1 MKIHEYQAKE
11 LFRNNGVA
19 VPDGSVAHSVDEAK
33 AVAERLGSYPVV
45 VKAQIHA
52 GGRGLG
58 GGVKVAGNPEEF
70 NTHADAI
77 LGMNLV
83 TKQTGPG
90 GKQVKKLL
98 IEQGLNIAKE
108 LYLSILP
115 DRATANMVIMASEA
129 GGMDIEDVA
138 EKTPEKIIKVYVDP
152 NLGIRGYHLSNVAFG
167 LNLPKACMKPFGGL
181 LKRLYQFAVQ
191 YDCSMVEINPLVLTA
206 GNDVIALDAKVDFD
220 DNALYR
226 HPDIQE
232 YRDLDEEDPTEVEA
246 SGFGLNYIHLGEG
259 GNVGNMVNGAGLAM
273 ATMDCIKYAGGKPV
287 NFLDVGGGASAEQ
300 IENGFRIL
308 QSDENVK
315 AILINIFGGIL
326 RCDRLANGV
335 VQAAEKVG
343 MRVPVII
350 RMEGTNLEQG
360 RKILADSGLDLIN
373 AKDLKDAADK
383 LKAAIQ

>member
-11 LFRNNGVA
+11 LFRKHGVA
-19 VPDGSVAHSVDEAK
+19 VPEGDAAFSVEEAK
-33 AVAERLGSYPVV
+33 AVAERLGRLPAV

-52 GGRGLG
+52 GGRGKG
-58 GGVKVAGNPEEF
+58 GGVKVAKSPEEF
-70 NTHADAI
+70 ESYAKQI
-77 LGMNLV
+77 LGMTLV
-83 TKQTGPG
+83 TKQTGPE
-90 GKQVKKLL
+90 GKLVKKLL
-98 IEQGLNIAKE
+98 IEEGLNIAKE

-115 DRATANMVIMASEA
+115 DRSTAKMVIMASEA
-129 GGMDIEDVA
+129 GGMDIEEVA

-152 NLGIRGYHLSNVAFG
+152 LLGLMPYHLRAAAYG
-167 LNLPKACMKPFGGL
+167 LNIPAEAMKSFTTL
-181 LKRLYQFAVQ
+181 LKNLYSLAVG

-206 GNDVIALDAKVDFD
+206 ENSVIALDAKMDFD

-226 HPDIQE
+226 HKDVIE

-246 SGFGLNYIHLGEG
+246 SKYQLNYIHLGGG

-273 ATMDCIKYAGGKPV
+273 ATMDCIKFAGGNPV

-308 QSDENVK
+308 QSDPNVK

-335 VQAAEKVG
+335 VQAAQKVG
-343 MRVPVII
+343 MKVPVII
-350 RMEGTNLEQG
+350 RMEGTNLEEG
-360 RKILADSGLDLIN
+360 RKILAESGLAIIN
-373 AKDLKDAADK
+373 AADLKDAARK
-383 LKAAIQ
+383 LTEAIK

>member
-19 VPDGSVAHSVDEAK
+19 VPDGSVAFSMEEAA
-33 AVAERLGSYPVV
+33 AVADKLGAFPMV

-58 GGVKVAGNPEEF
+58 GGVKVAKNQEEF
-70 NTHADAI
+70 QRYAEQI
-77 LGMNLV
+77 LGMTLV
-83 TKQTGPG
+83 TKQTGPA
-90 GKQVKKLL
+90 GKVVRKLL

-115 DRATANMVIMASEA
+115 DRATAKMIIMASEA
-129 GGMDIEDVA
+129 GGMDIEEVA
-138 EKTPEKIIKVYVDP
+138 AKTPEKIIKVYVDP
-152 NLGIRGYHLSNVAFG
+152 NVGVQGYHLRSAAYG
-167 LNLPKACMKPFGGL
+167 LNLPAETIKPFLTL
-181 LKRLYQFAVQ
+181 LKNLYALAVN
-191 YDCSMVEINPLVLTA
+191 YDCSLVEINPLVLTA
-206 GNDVIALDAKVDFD
+206 ENQVIALDGKIDFD

-226 HPDIQE
+226 HPDVQA
-232 YRDLDEEDPTEVEA
+232 YRDPDEEDPTEIEA
-246 SGFGLNYIHLGEG
+246 SRYGLNYIHLGGG

-273 ATMDCIKYAGGKPV
+273 ATMDCIKLAGGKPV
-287 NFLDVGGGASAEQ
+287 NFLDVGGGASADQ

-308 QSDENVK
+308 QSDANVK

-335 VQAAEKVG
+335 VQAAQKVG

-350 RMEGTNLEQG
+350 RMEGTNLAEG
-360 RKILADSGLDLIN
+360 RKILEDSGLELIN
-373 AKDLKDAADK
+373 AKDLKDAAEK
-383 LKAAIQ
+383 LKAAIR

>member
-11 LFRNNGVA
+11 LFRKHN
-19 VPDGSVAHSVDEAK
+19 VPVPEGSVAFTVDEAK
-33 AVAERLGSYPVV
+33 GVAEKLGSYPVV

-52 GGRGLG
+52 GGRGKG
-58 GGVKVAGNPEEF
+58 GGVKVAKDAAEF
-70 NTHADAI
+70 EKYANEI
-77 LGMNLV
+77 LGMTLV
-83 TKQTGPG
+83 TKQTGPE
-90 GKQVKKLL
+90 GKLVKKLL
-98 IEQGLNIAKE
+98 IEQGLNIVKE

-115 DRATANMVIMASEA
+115 DRATAKMVIMASEA
-129 GGMDIEDVA
+129 GGMDIEEVA

-152 NLGIRGYHLSNVAFG
+152 LLGIRPFHLNEAAFG
-167 LNLPKACMKPFGGL
+167 LNIPKAAMKQFNSML
-181 LKRLYQFAVQ
+181 MNLYNMAVS

-206 GNDVIALDAKVDFD
+206 EDNVIALDAKVDFD
-220 DNALYR
+220 SNAMYR
-226 HPDIQE
+226 HKDIIE
-232 YRDLDEEDPTEVEA
+232 YRDLDEEDPNEVEA
-246 SGFGLNYIHLGEG
+246 SKFDLNYIHLGN

-273 ATMDCIKYAGGKPV
+273 ATMDCIKFAGGNPI

-343 MRVPVII
+343 LRVPVII
-350 RMEGTNLEQG
+350 RMEGTNLEEG
-360 RKILADSGLDLIN
+360 KKILADSGLELIN
-373 AKDLKDAADK
+373 AADLKDAAEK

>member
-11 LFRNNGVA
+11 LFRKNGVA
-19 VPDGSVAHSVDEAK
+19 VPDGAVAFSVDEAK

-58 GGVKVAGNPEEF
+58 GGVKVAKDAREF
-70 NTHADAI
+70 DEYANSI

-83 TKQTGPG
+83 TRQTGPE
-90 GKQVKKLL
+90 GKLVKKLL
-98 IEQGLNIAKE
+98 IEQGLNISKE

-115 DRATANMVIMASEA
+115 DRATAKMIIMASEA

-138 EKTPEKIIKVYVDP
+138 EKTPDKIIKVYVDP
-152 NLGIRGYHLSNVAFG
+152 NLGIRRYQLSGVAFG
-167 LNLPKACMKPFGGL
+167 LNLPKACMKPFMTL
-181 LKRLYQFAVQ
+181 LKNLYTVAVQ
-191 YDCSMVEINPLVLTA
+191 YDCSLVEINPLVLTA
-206 GNDVIALDAKVDFD
+206 EDDVIALDGKMDFD

-226 HPDIQE
+226 HPDVQE

-246 SGFGLNYIHLGEG
+246 SKHGLNYIHLGEG

-350 RMEGTNLEQG
+350 RMEGTNLAEG
-360 RKILADSGLDLIN
+360 RKILDESGLDLIN
-373 AKDLKDAADK
+373 AKDLKDAAEK